1 MTTGWL
7 LLMMVLI
14 VSSQSV
20 DSQSTTDDETCS
32 DVSGLLG
39 ELRRDVK
46 RLIQQYQTIMD
57 RLGKLERRVYR

>member
-7 LLMMVLI
+7 LLLVLV
-14 VSSQSV
+14 VSSHSV
-20 DSQSTTDDETCS
+20 GSQSTTDDEACS

-57 RLGKLERRVYR
+57 RLGKLQRSVYR

>member
-1 MTTGWL
+1 
-7 LLMMVLI
+7 MMVLI

-32 DVSGLLG
+32 DVPGLLG